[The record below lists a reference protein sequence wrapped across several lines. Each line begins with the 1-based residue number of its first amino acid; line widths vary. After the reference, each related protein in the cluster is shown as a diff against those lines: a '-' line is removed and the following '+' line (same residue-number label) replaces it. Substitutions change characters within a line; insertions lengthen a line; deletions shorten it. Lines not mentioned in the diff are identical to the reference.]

1 MSLFFLDRGFGS
13 LGALAIGGIA
23 ALVPVPLA
31 VAGSAVAC
39 GIVSWLVPRAARDPK
54 SSL

>member
-1 MSLFFLDRGFGS
+1 MNYRLIGRAGIS
-13 LGALAIGGIA
+13 AI
-23 ALVPVPLA
+23 LLLTV